1 MRSIFQR
8 TQYRVSMEFVLLFY
22 AAVGL
27 DWCKPKNTRRPQFVR
42 IGRQQ
47 AAYDFTRERSLN
59 DHPSRFAARRE
70 RYKRGHHPVG
80 KLLENFLGDNA
91 RARPFKNQRI
101 SLGRH
106 DSDYLVKIKK
116 PMRQYTRKIF

>member
-1 MRSIFQR
+1 ALIGAN
-8 TQYRVSMEFVLLFY
+8 T
-22 AAVGL
+22 
-27 DWCKPKNTRRPQFVR
+27 KNTRRPQFVR

-80 KLLENFLGDNA
+80 NCWKIFLAITLEQG
-91 RARPFKNQRI
+91 PFKNQRI

-106 DSDYLVKIKK
+106 DSDDLVKIKK
-116 PMRQYTRKIF
+116 PMRQYTRKIFLRRSERPE